1 MNYWSGEGKIRKN
14 KNINVGFI
22 HSKQIIEAL
31 AKISDAITADLYLED
46 ILKLIVT
53 VTAEVISSK
62 ICSLMLLDKSTK
74 ELAVKATQS
83 VSEYYNKKP
92 NIKLGEG
99 IAGRV
104 AECGRPIIA
113 LDVRKDKRYINK
125 DIAKKENLCSLL
137 SVPLIF
143 KGNTIGALNCYTAEP
158 HHFVQNEINI
168 MKLIANQA
176 AIVIEN
182 FRLVVE
188 SKVIKE
194 ELEARKAIERA
205 KGILIKEEN
214 LNEQEAYEL
223 IRKYSMD
230 RRKSMREVSEAIIL
244 SEEMKK
250 LSHKNKTQKTQK

>member
-1 MNYWSGEGKIRKN
+1 MA
-14 KNINVGFI
+14 
-22 HSKQIIEAL
+22 KQIIRAL
-31 AKISDAITADLYLED
+31 AKISEAITSDLYLED

-53 VTAEVISSK
+53 VTAEVMRSK

-99 IAGRV
+99 IAGR
-104 AECGRPIIA
+104 AAKYGRPITV
-113 LDVRKDKRYINK
+113 LDARKDKRYINQ

-143 KGNTIGALNCYTAEP
+143 KGNAIGVLNCYTAEL
-158 HHFVQNEINI
+158 HHFSQNEINI
-168 MKLIANQA
+168 IKSIANQA

-182 FRLVVE
+182 FRLIIE

-194 ELEARKAIERA
+194 ELESRKVIERA
-205 KGILIKEEN
+205 KGILMKQEN
-214 LNEQEAYEL
+214 LSEEEAYER

-230 RRKSMREVSEAIIL
+230 KRKSMREVSEAIIL

-250 LSHKNKTQKTQK
+250 FS